1 MASTHT
7 ANLVQVPA
15 RIPRIAVYLQ
25 PEIKEQ
31 LERLAMLERRS
42 LSQLAAIII
51 EEAVKKAEEEG
62 KIPARE

>member
-1 MASTHT
+1 MASTHM
-7 ANLVQVPA
+7 ANPVQVPA

-42 LSQLAAIII
+42 LSQLAALII

-62 KIPARE
+62 KIPTR